1 MLRIKESDHCCDKN
15 KKSEKQRNKAI
26 FQISTTQFWAER
38 YSFFFGFRREIDFVW
53 GIRKTKEEKNENDHG
68 NKITKFGELG
78 FHFVAPNLQENWG
91 II

>member
-1 MLRIKESDHCCDKN
+1 MIKIKN
-15 KKSEKQRNKAI
+15 QRNKEI
-26 FQISTTQFWAER
+26 KPFFKFQLHNFEQKGIL
-38 YSFFFGFRREIDFVW
+38 SFLGSGEKLILFG

-68 NKITKFGELG
+68 NKITKFGEFG